1 MYKKIKNFTKNPT
14 LGRNINTSHK
24 FFLNT
29 SYVQNGGLMYGL
41 PYYTIYANI
50 SIGSISFPISRDSH
64 DYWEEGRTNLIKAPI
79 ISRDDILFEDTS
91 DNTALLIEQGVKKG
105 SLLKVNNYPYWH
117 REGTLTMPNPLNNLL
132 ALPPFSWSRN
142 DDFDRLK
149 ERTHIL
155 NNRIERLI

>member
-14 LGRNINTSHK
+14 LRRNINTSHK
-24 FFLNT
+24 IFLNT

-64 DYWEEGRTNLIKAPI
+64 DYWEGGRTNLIKAPI

-91 DNTALLIEQGVKKG
+91 DNTVLLIEKG
-105 SLLKVNNYPYWH
+105 IQNSSLLKDNKYPYWNK
-117 REGTLTMPNPLNNLL
+117 EGKVYMPTPYDFLI
-132 ALPPFSWSRN
+132 LPPFSWSNN
-142 DDFDRLK
+142 DDINRMK
-149 ERTHIL
+149 ERTHVF